1 MGDGDRRDT
10 AGPGDPLG
18 AVDASLTIFALANG
32 MDLVREP
39 AARRL
44 EWYRDGL
51 DRGILLEVGPNGRI
65 QATALAWNREE
76 PDVTP
81 RSRRLDP
88 VPADVPARAL
98 TAALDEGLRAAN
110 AL

>member
-1 MGDGDRRDT
+1 MGNGGTQDT
-10 AGPGDPLG
+10 TGRGNPFD

-51 DRGILLEVGPNGRI
+51 DRGILLEAGPDGRL

-76 PDVTP
+76 PGTP
-81 RSRRLDP
+81 ARSTPLDP
-88 VPADVPARAL
+88 MPADLPTRAL
-98 TAALDEGLRAAN
+98 TATLEEGLRAAN